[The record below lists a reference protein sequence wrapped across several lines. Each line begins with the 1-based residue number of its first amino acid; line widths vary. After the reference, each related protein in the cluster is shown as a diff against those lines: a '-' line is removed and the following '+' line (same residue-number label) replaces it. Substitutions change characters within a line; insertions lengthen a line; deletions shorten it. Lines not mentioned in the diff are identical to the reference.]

1 MSNFSKLFAPGIVLD
16 NTQVVSAI
24 PDNIIRFHFGGLP
37 SGACTVD
44 VPWRWTEHLT
54 VSDLSRQALNML
66 SEQLHHTCDWREDDG
81 IWILGTCFSRAD
93 GRNLQELGA
102 CPGIIVQGRVVQ
114 RSDPANRYS
123 GRLFVKTLTGYT
135 ITLDTEGND
144 LIEDIKR
151 QIQDKEGIP
160 AFDQRLIFG
169 GRQLEDGRTRAD
181 SNVLPEKIIHLTL
194 RLKGMIGDFGHFHE
208 TIGYSWLHSR
218 CGDLEAMEPSV
229 AISIIQACG
238 GQTDSSPLTTL
249 GSPIDAETRDRCIRF
264 LEDRHD
270 GFAQD
275 LKINLTADASSLQ
288 ELFTAKQIAQLMAF
302 HHRGELSGPMSW
314 DICDTIAAIPHMISR
329 DTFSGRLAAPQKGA
343 IPPQGT

>member
-1 MSNFSKLFAPGIVLD
+1 MQAPPFTCPITL
-16 NTQVVSAI
+16 
-24 PDNIIRFHFGGLP
+24 
-37 SGACTVD
+37 D
-44 VPWRWTEHLT
+44 VPVDPVTLACGHTFDREALESWLERRRRCPRCRAAVRRSTVLRTNVDMRDLITTWRTQRAQTEFVRTLQE
-54 VSDLSRQALNML
+54 LERQ
-66 SEQLHHTCDWREDDG
+66 G
-81 IWILGTCFSRAD
+81 AD

-102 CPGIIVQGRVVQ
+102 CTGITVQGRVVQ

-135 ITLDTEGND
+135 ITLDTEGSD

-151 QIQDKEGIP
+151 QIQDIEGIP
-160 AFDQRLIFG
+160 ADDQRLILK
-169 GRQLEDGRTRAD
+169 GRQLEDGRTKAD
-181 SNVLPEKIIHLTL
+181 YNLLPESTVHLAL
-194 RLKGMIGDFGHFHE
+194 RLKGTIGDFGHFHE
-208 TIGYSWLHSR
+208 TVGYSWLHTR

-238 GQTDSSPLTTL
+238 GQTDSSPFTTL
-249 GSPIDAETRDRCIRF
+249 GSPIDAGTRDRCIRF

-275 LKINLTADASSLQ
+275 LKINLTANDSSLQ
-288 ELFTAKQIAQLMAF
+288 ELFTAKQIAQLLAF
-302 HHRGELSGPMSW
+302 HHRCELSGPMSW

-343 IPPQGT
+343 RPPLGT